1 MNQMCPSCG
10 FDVHVDDT
18 QAPPYPFAVECPR
31 CRKQLT
37 MQPPARPEAT
47 LWDAVNRTQGIGG
60 AGNKFS
66 TGQLPQYNSNTMGQF
81 PAGQQSVPPN
91 TPPPNFGNFNT
102 GTNAALG
109 PQTFAAQPLNNTQP
123 INNLPE
129 MMQTFIQMMTTA
141 ISNANAAN
149 LANQGTRP
157 AAGNKSV
164 DPGRSYTWSRRQV
177 LLCCVDPKQRQ
188 LIENSLDKQRYD
200 LTVSQT
206 AAQAIEIM
214 QDFKSDL
221 VILDPQFDA
230 SRQGGIA
237 ILRHISSLMPK
248 YRRKI
253 YVVLVSPQVK
263 TLDTYMAFLNCVN
276 LTVNT
281 EDLDSFQAVL
291 EKSIRDFN
299 ELYRPFQETG
309 GTNLF

>member
-1 MNQMCPSCG
+1 
-10 FDVHVDDT
+10 
-18 QAPPYPFAVECPR
+18 
-31 CRKQLT
+31 

-47 LWDAVNRTQGIGG
+47 LWDAVNRTQGMGNN
-60 AGNKFS
+60 ANKFA
-66 TGQLPQYNSNTMGQF
+66 TGPLPQYSPNTIAQF
-81 PAGQQSVPPN
+81 PGGQQPVAPN
-91 TPPPNFGNFNT
+91 APPPNFGNFNT
-102 GTNAALG
+102 GTNPALG
-109 PQTFAAQPLNNTQP
+109 PQTFAAQPPSNFG
-123 INNLPE
+123 E
-129 MMQTFIQMMTTA
+129 MMQTFVQMMTTA
-141 ISNANAAN
+141 ISNASTAN
-149 LANQGTRP
+149 QANQANQGPRL
-157 AAGNKSV
+157 S
-164 DPGRSYTWSRRQV
+164 PGKTIDSARSYAWARRQV

-188 LIENSLDKQRYD
+188 LIENALDKQRYD
-200 LTVSQT
+200 VTVSQT
-206 AAQAIEIM
+206 AAQAIEVM

-237 ILRHISSLMPK
+237 ILRHVSSLMPK

-299 ELYRPFQETG
+299 ELYRPFQEAG
-309 GTNLF
+309 GSLF